1 MDHTDDRPADERD
14 DEPFEDEDEEMDE
27 AESEEEK
34 DETEEELERLVFG
47 DTAGFKDELKG
58 FRQDTYRADGDD
70 VEEEEEEALATIADA
85 DLFMVDTGDV
95 PSQALL
101 SRPDGELTA
110 YQRDPPAWHDS
121 DDDERQI
128 SLMAVPRL
136 RKLRHFEGEDVI
148 SGSDY
153 TARLRRQ
160 FEVLHPRPAWADW
173 SKQEKNP
180 KKRRRSELE
189 DDEMSDDASQ
199 DSDDEE
205 DEDLSVQPLANLLR
219 STAALTRST
228 QTTSTKRL
236 KLRPEVIGIERMKDI
251 QPTQPSAITSL
262 TIHPTLPLLL
272 SSGPSSTLYLH
283 HLHPHPTPPDPANP
297 LITSFHLKHTP
308 LSTTAFSPPSLA
320 SPQASP
326 TIYLSGRRRYFHT
339 WDLSTGLIRKITR
352 LYGQQATQR
361 TFEILKPSPCGRYIA
376 LLGSDRKGGGLVN
389 ILSATTSQWLSQP
402 RLESRKGLA
411 DFAWWCNG
419 EGIVLV
425 GRGGEVAEF
434 SMQENKIVARWQDE
448 GAVGITTIA
457 LGGRVA
463 GFDNRNKKAAPPM
476 LGPDRWIAIGSTSG
490 IVNLY
495 DRTSWIETGP
505 PSTNPVPTKTL
516 ENLTTPV
523 SRLCFSPDG
532 QVLCMASRWKRDA
545 LRLVHLPSCTVY
557 RNWPTSKTPL
567 GRVSAVVLGEVL
579 VGEGGEER
587 RMLVL
592 VVGNEAGNLRG
603 WEIMG

>member
-1 MDHTDDRPADERD
+1 MDYTDDRPADERD
-14 DEPFEDEDEEMDE
+14 EEVFEDEDELMTE

-34 DETEEELERLVFG
+34 DEAEEELERLVFG
-47 DTAGFKDELKG
+47 DNAGFKNELKG
-58 FRQDTYRADGDD
+58 FRQDTYREDGEA
-70 VEEEEEEALATIADA
+70 VEGEEEALATLADA

-101 SRPDGELTA
+101 SQPEGELTA

-136 RKLRHFEGEDVI
+136 RKLRHFDGEDVI
-148 SGSDY
+148 SGRDY

-160 FEVLHPRPAWADW
+160 FEVIHPRPAWADW
-173 SKQEKNP
+173 SQEINH
-180 KKRRRSELE
+180 KKRRRAELE
-189 DDEMSDDASQ
+189 EDEISDDASQ
-199 DSDDEE
+199 NSDDEE
-205 DEDLSVQPLANLLR
+205 DEDLSVQPLAKLLR

-228 QTTSTKRL
+228 QTTSTKRF

-283 HLHPHPTPPDPANP
+283 HLHPYPTPPDPANP

-308 LSTTAFSPPSLA
+308 LSTTAFSPPSLDA
-320 SPQASP
+320 QQASP

-352 LYGQQATQR
+352 LYGQQSTQR
-361 TFEILKPSPCGRYIA
+361 TFEVLKPSPCGRYIA

-389 ILSATTSQWLSQP
+389 ILSATTSQWLCQA

-411 DFAWWCNG
+411 DFAWWGNG
-419 EGIVLV
+419 DGIVLV

-434 SMQENKIVARWQDE
+434 SVQESKIVCRWQDE

-457 LGGRVA
+457 LGGRIA
-463 GFDNRNKKAAPPM
+463 GFDSNRSKKAAPPL

-505 PSTNPVPTKTL
+505 ASTNPAPTKTL

-532 QVLCMASRWKRDA
+532 QAMCMASRWKRDA
-545 LRLVHLPSCTVY
+545 LRLVHLPSCSVY

-567 GRVSAVVLGEVL
+567 GRVSAVALGEVL
-579 VGEGGEER
+579 VGEGAEEK

-603 WEIMG
+603 WEITG